1 MDTPVG
7 QGTLYWFVE
16 RHREDTGLFIG
27 ARRVWTYRS
36 PFQEIAVL
44 ETETWGRVLVLDGL
58 VQMTDRDE
66 FIYHEMLTHVPLMT
80 HPDPRRV
87 LIIGGGDGGVLREV
101 LRHPG
106 VLQAVLCEIDP
117 MVVEVVRRHWPEHAG
132 VFDDPRVRVLNA
144 DGSQFVQET
153 HERFDVVIVDSSD
166 PVSYSRSLFSPHFLT
181 AVRRLIHPSGLYAT
195 QCMSLLYHLDFVRDF
210 YRQMQRIFPR
220 VALYT
225 APVPSYP
232 TGWWN
237 FAMGAIELSLNPD
250 GLPLQGRS
258 TEFLRSTRYYSL
270 EVHRG
275 AFALPNF
282 LQQELR
288 YAHGNDR

>member
-7 QGTLYWFVE
+7 SGPLYWFIE
-16 RHREDTGLFIG
+16 RHREDTGLFMG

-36 PFQEIAVL
+36 NFQDIAVL

-66 FIYHEMLTHVPLMT
+66 FIYHEMLAHVPLMT

-101 LRHPG
+101 LRHPE
-106 VLQAVLCEIDP
+106 VTRAVLCEIDP
-117 MVVEVVRRHWPEHAG
+117 MVIEVVRRHWPEYGA
-132 VFDDPRVRVLNA
+132 VFDDPRVQVLNE
-144 DGSQFVQET
+144 DGSRFVQT
-153 HERFDVVIVDSSD
+153 TYERYDVVIVDSSD
-166 PVSYSRSLFSPHFLT
+166 PVSYSRSLFSPHFLA
-181 AVRRLIHPSGLYAT
+181 AVRRVVYPLGLYAT
-195 QCMSLLYHLDFVRDF
+195 QCMSLLYHLDFVKDF
-210 YRQMQRIFPR
+210 YRQLQATFSH

-237 FAMGAIELSLNPD
+237 FAMGSIELSLDPD
-250 GLPLQGRS
+250 RLPLKGRS
-258 TEFLRSTRYYSL
+258 TEFLRFTRYYSL
-270 EVHRG
+270 EVHRS

-282 LQQELR
+282 LVQELQ
-288 YAHGNDR
+288 YAHGTDR